1 MVNPTVHEISH
12 DRYVE
17 ILREWQ
23 RAAAEQAK
31 ARDAASLKAADRR

>member
-23 RAAAEQAK
+23 RVAAEQAK
-31 ARDAASLKAADRR
+31 ARDAAPLKAEDRR

>member
-1 MVNPTVHEISH
+1 MLNPTVHEISH
-12 DRYVE
+12 ERYVE

-31 ARDAASLKAADRR
+31 AREAASPKSGERG